1 MPRKPI
7 AIAIL
12 CLLTA
17 ACGTFGSQEPPAVV
31 ESEAARQT
39 AAATVEAGATPDEAL
54 ARSEAVA
61 EPK

>member
-1 MPRKPI
+1 MLRT
-7 AIAIL
+7 AIAITSL

-17 ACGTFGSQEPPAVV
+17 ACGTFGSQKPPAVV

-39 AAATVEAGATPDEAL
+39 AAASVEAGATPDQAL
-54 ARSEAVA
+54 NRSEAVA

>member
-1 MPRKPI
+1 MPHKPI
-7 AIAIL
+7 AIVTF

-17 ACGTFGSQEPPAVV
+17 ACGTFRSQEPPAVV

-39 AAATVEAGATPDEAL
+39 AAATVEAGATPDQAL
-54 ARSEAVA
+54 AESETAA